1 MPGGMATCSSTV
13 TRTMPEPADL
23 SDEELGEHLVVLARE
38 FRVSPPVRRSVIMR
52 VINAVLDEMNGRTG
66 SP

>member
-1 MPGGMATCSSTV
+1 
-13 TRTMPEPADL
+13 MPEPADL